1 IGDHYLVEIGALHR
15 SMLNGHR
22 SLLMRNACLKLAS
35 DGKIVRTE
43 LCSAL
48 PPGDNLLQRKTGFF
62 QGFRQCDNL
71 RHKGAV

>member
-1 IGDHYLVEIGALHR
+1 
-15 SMLNGHR
+15 MLNGHR

-35 DGKIVRTE
+35 DGKIVRTD

-62 QGFRQCDNL
+62 LGFRQCDNL

>member
-1 IGDHYLVEIGALHR
+1 MVEIGALHR

-43 LCSAL
+43 FCSAL

-62 QGFRQCDNL
+62 QGFRQCDIL
-71 RHKGAV
+71 RHKDAV